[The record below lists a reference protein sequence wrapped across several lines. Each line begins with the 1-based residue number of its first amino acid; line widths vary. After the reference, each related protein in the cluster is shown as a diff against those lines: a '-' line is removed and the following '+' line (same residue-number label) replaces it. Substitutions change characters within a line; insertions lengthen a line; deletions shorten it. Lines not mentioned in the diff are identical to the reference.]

1 MTYFVATLETPTES
15 TRLLMTDFECKDS
28 ANRYFKATA
37 LSLDCKLVSVQCL
50 SEFDDGDTWELISP

>member
-15 TRLLMTDFECKDS
+15 TRFLMSRAECMDTAK
-28 ANRYFKATA
+28 RYFKATA
-37 LSLDCKLVSVQCL
+37 LSMGCKLVSVQCL